1 MNTVWKPLLRS
12 VAALSGLALA
22 LSASAETYLGLYLQ
36 GAKLGYSSYRQI
48 PDVVDGKP
56 GNRSESKTIMNVGLL
71 GSALAVE
78 IESTTWTDSAGKPR
92 RMVYRQSSA
101 GRTQTVQALF
111 RNGKIECEVD
121 NAGQKSR
128 KSLPIPAGE
137 TVTDDPL
144 NFLLLNAK
152 PGSKSKVLVL
162 DPTTV
167 TLVSNEV
174 VLKGPA
180 TTSVKGESHSAT
192 LVEVRDPRATMKVF
206 FSAQGDLVKVD
217 GPMGIEMIPESREEA
232 MAKPDA
238 YKPTPDLAFST
249 SLKTDRPIPNPSK
262 ATFLDMLVVGPDL
275 SRVKSDDHQTVAREG
290 EGWRVKVH
298 PPRADASLGATVA
311 EAGRLASAW
320 TKPGLHVPSDS
331 PRFRKLAAEIVGPRK
346 RVMEIARAVQDHVYG
361 LMKPNA
367 GIGVLRDANDV
378 LDTKEGVC
386 RDYAILTATILRAAG
401 VPTRVA
407 SGLVNWDGDFFY
419 HAWVEVFN
427 GKQWIGVDSTT
438 PSPQIS
444 ATHVKLASGSVEDA
458 FTFPFLE
465 KARLEIREVR
475 PTR

>member
-1 MNTVWKPLLRS
+1 
-12 VAALSGLALA
+12 
-22 LSASAETYLGLYLQ
+22 
-36 GAKLGYSSYRQI
+36 
-48 PDVVDGKP
+48 
-56 GNRSESKTIMNVGLL
+56 
-71 GSALAVE
+71 
-78 IESTTWTDSAGKPR
+78 
-92 RMVYRQSSA
+92 
-101 GRTQTVQALF
+101 
-111 RNGKIECEVD
+111 
-121 NAGQKSR
+121 
-128 KSLPIPAGE
+128 
-137 TVTDDPL
+137 
-144 NFLLLNAK
+144 
-152 PGSKSKVLVL
+152 
-162 DPTTV
+162 
-167 TLVSNEV
+167 
-174 VLKGPA
+174 
-180 TTSVKGESHSAT
+180 
-192 LVEVRDPRATMKVF
+192 MKVY
-206 FSAQGDLVKVD
+206 FSAKGDLLKVD

-262 ATFLDMLVVGPDL
+262 TTYLDLLVVGPDL
-275 SRVKSDDHQTVAREG
+275 SRVKSDDHQTVTREG

-298 PPRADASLGATVA
+298 PPRSDASPGATVA
-311 EAGRLASAW
+311 EAARLASAW
-320 TKPGLHVPSDS
+320 TKPGLHIPNDS
-331 PRFRKLAAEIVGPRK
+331 PRFRSLAARIVGPRK
-346 RVMEIARAVQDHVYG
+346 RVMEIARAVQDYVYG

-465 KARLEIREVR
+465 RARLEIREVR
-475 PTR
+475 PSR